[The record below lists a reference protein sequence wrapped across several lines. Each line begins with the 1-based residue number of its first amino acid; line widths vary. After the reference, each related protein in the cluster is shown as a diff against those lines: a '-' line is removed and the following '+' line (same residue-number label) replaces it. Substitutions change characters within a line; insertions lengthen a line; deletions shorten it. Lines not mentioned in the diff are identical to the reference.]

1 MSGKRQENCTN
12 FLKGHCKYE
21 DRCMYMH
28 PSKGWC
34 YFETRLYEGCKK
46 SAAECEF
53 RHPRSDKERDMA
65 FEFFE
70 EQLFHR
76 KGACV
81 EALSDE
87 NGFTGWHYCDKD
99 GSDCKYAHPF
109 SEEQLDRWI
118 ATNQSKRREWCRPKV
133 TIGHCDY
140 GDKACSFKHPS
151 SPTEWIEAQEHFAE
165 KRYKAMGAC
174 YRDLRGEHCDDH
186 DTLQCQYAHSATP
199 EQLRRWRSDPDRPGK
214 RKPCLNFLRDGTCD
228 YGKRCWFKHYHTAD
242 ELEKA
247 RADDSSAAGD
257 AASTNAA
264 TDKSVDAV
272 ASVGDG
278 KAEADDD
285 NTVDRIRLCPRD
297 KTNRKKPVQST
308 WNYLKRAGIS
318 DDRLKESW
326 NLTGALRGED
336 ERVEHDLEERLKRE
350 ISRGEVKVPIDFNP
364 GEFIIYP
371 SASIT
376 SPPMWYTHTGATQ
389 ESIVHVP
396 VSFEGAQNC
405 EDLGVPKE
413 DEVKTEYRATVE
425 AMQRD

>member
-53 RHPRSDKERDMA
+53 RHPRNDKERDMA

-70 EQLFHR
+70 EQLYHR

-165 KRYKAMGAC
+165 KRYNAMGAC

-247 RADDSSAAGD
+247 RAEFAAGNDTAEAGDQNDSSRD
-257 AASTNAA
+257 E
-264 TDKSVDAV
+264 AV
-272 ASVGDG
+272 PGPLGNDG
-278 KAEADDD
+278 KSEAIDAPAKEEKKGADTADKVIDTNHLRLVTRDDIIQKMPLD
-285 NTVDRIRLCPRD
+285 SDVFPQLLLNTPLVMYARNDE
-297 KTNRKKPVQST
+297 PV
-308 WNYLKRAGIS
+308 
-318 DDRLKESW
+318 
-326 NLTGALRGED
+326 
-336 ERVEHDLEERLKRE
+336 
-350 ISRGEVKVPIDFNP
+350 
-364 GEFIIYP
+364 
-371 SASIT
+371 
-376 SPPMWYTHTGATQ
+376 
-389 ESIVHVP
+389 VHVP
-396 VSFEGAQNC
+396 IGTERHNIFLRDAQYH
-405 EDLGVPKE
+405 EDLGMPKE
-413 DEVKTEYRATVE
+413 DEVKTEYRAQVE
-425 AMQRD
+425 AMERS